1 MATRKKSTPEDW
13 DEDST
18 PGTRPGLTPESRENQ
33 LIALAIDCVE
43 ERLLNRTASSQ
54 ETVHFLKLASSKY
67 KVELEKMKLENELI
81 QAKTKAIADAA
92 DMKELYAEAIKAMR
106 LYSGQGSQPED
117 DEEDDY

>member
-1 MATRKKSTPEDW
+1 MAKVKPLTNESPKKI
-13 DEDST
+13 
-18 PGTRPGLTPESRENQ
+18 RPALTPEARENQ

-92 DMKELYAEAIKAMR
+92 DMKELYSEAIKAMR
-106 LYSGQGSQPED
+106 LYSGQGSEPED
-117 DEEDDY
+117 DEDDY

>member
-1 MATRKKSTPEDW
+1 MAKVKPLTSEPPKKI
-13 DEDST
+13 
-18 PGTRPGLTPESRENQ
+18 RPALTPEARENQ

-54 ETVHFLKLASSKY
+54 VTVHFLKLASSKY

-92 DMKELYAEAIKAMR
+92 DMKELYSEAIKAMR
-106 LYSGQGSQPED
+106 LYSGQGSESDPED
-117 DEEDDY
+117 DEDDDY